1 MCIVKDK
8 IESSSFLY
16 LEPWFYNNELS
27 IRCELGIGNDNEY
40 FINAENR
47 ALEILNILFDD
58 SIDCVFTHEYTYIED
73 FNENI
78 IFWDKDYR
86 EPEPL
91 FVAEKTIELEI
102 DDLDKDI
109 YEDLS
114 TIKRNLS
121 YNVPKIKI
129 IDAIK
134 QMFKNQSYVY
144 HFVSYK
150 NNLIYSIYD
159 DRGCDIVFF
168 KKEDYKK
175 YYSKLEKYFLEY
187 DKELM
192 EKRLKA
198 L

>member
-8 IESSSFLY
+8 IESSLFLY
-16 LEPWFYNNELS
+16 QEPWFYNNELS
-27 IRCELGIGNDNEY
+27 IRCELGIGNENDY

-47 ALEILNILFDD
+47 ALEILDILFDN
-58 SIDCVFTHEYTYIED
+58 SIDCVFFDKFIYLDDLNED
-73 FNENI
+73 TIFFN
-78 IFWDKDYR
+78 KDFK
-86 EPEPL
+86 EPEDL

-109 YEDLS
+109 YEDVS

-121 YNVPKIKI
+121 YNVLKIKI

-134 QMFKNQSYVY
+134 QMFKNQSYGY

>member
-47 ALEILNILFDD
+47 ALEIL
-58 SIDCVFTHEYTYIED
+58 
-73 FNENI
+73 
-78 IFWDKDYR
+78 
-86 EPEPL
+86 
-91 FVAEKTIELEI
+91 
-102 DDLDKDI
+102 DI
-109 YEDLS
+109 
-114 TIKRNLS
+114 
-121 YNVPKIKI
+121 KIKI

-175 YYSKLEKYFLEY
+175 YKHNKWKY
-187 DKELM
+187 KET
-192 EKRLKA
+192 
-198 L
+198 

>member
-27 IRCELGIGNDNEY
+27 IRCELGIGYDNEY

-47 ALEILNILFDD
+47 ALEIL
-58 SIDCVFTHEYTYIED
+58 
-73 FNENI
+73 
-78 IFWDKDYR
+78 
-86 EPEPL
+86 
-91 FVAEKTIELEI
+91 
-102 DDLDKDI
+102 DI
-109 YEDLS
+109 
-114 TIKRNLS
+114 
-121 YNVPKIKI
+121 KIKI